1 MLLYAIFTIKTTAW
15 RYLQLLR
22 FFFALPCV
30 PIINIQSYY
39 TRTRFRKE
47 ANKADNDAATA
58 AVDALIN
65 YEAVKYFGNEKL
77 EVERYDKAL
86 SKYEKASLKIASS
99 LSFLNSGQS
108 IIFSSALTAMMY
120 LTAEGVISGMF
131 VV

>member
-1 MLLYAIFTIKTTAW
+1 M
-15 RYLQLLR
+15 
-22 FFFALPCV
+22 
-30 PIINIQSYY
+30 
-39 TRTRFRKE
+39 
-47 ANKADNDAATA
+47 

-120 LTAEGVISGMF
+120 LTAEGVVSGEF
-131 VV
+131 VVRFI